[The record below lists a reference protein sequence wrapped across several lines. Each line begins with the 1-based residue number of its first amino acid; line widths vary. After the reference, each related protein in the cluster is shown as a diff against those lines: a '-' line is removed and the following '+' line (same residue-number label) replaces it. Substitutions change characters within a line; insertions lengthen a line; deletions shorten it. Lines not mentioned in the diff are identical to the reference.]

1 MHQHRHL
8 FERICS
14 LENLI
19 AAGKAALRGKRTRL
33 PGAAFLADF
42 EKEVSWLH
50 DELWAGTYRHDRS
63 DHPATGA
70 GPSAR
75 GQRHDRRRPGHWRQQ
90 LHRRPVDNPSRLQRP
105 DEL

>member
-1 MHQHRHL
+1 VHQHCRL

-19 AAGKAALRGKRTRL
+19 LAAKAALRGKRTRL

-50 DELWAGTYRHDRS
+50 DELWAGTYRHGGYTYQGLRPL
-63 DHPATGA
+63 HGRFRPV
-70 GPSAR
+70 
-75 GQRHDRRRPGHWRQQ
+75 RRRRT
-90 LHRRPVDNPSRLQRP
+90 
-105 DEL
+105 